1 MDKKEKSTL
10 RKRSRSEL
18 EPTEGGIKMRKG
30 DDMNN
35 VKKQDGD
42 TEANC

>member
-1 MDKKEKSTL
+1 MVKKEKSTP
-10 RKRSRSEL
+10 RKGLLSEL
-18 EPTEGGIKMRKG
+18 ELTEGIKMRKG